1 MVESLAVF
9 TNARTRTSDGPGE
22 WRLEG
27 GRVRPAQ
34 RARAVEQIWRS
45 VAAELHPTAAP
56 LLSARFDD
64 EDVVLADPLGDGTL
78 LGLSKQGERRGR
90 RLPLPLLVSLR
101 AALVAGN
108 SALFHA
114 DFRGLRLAP
123 SGLMDAVVLFGG
135 EPRVRLSAFEPVDD
149 GRLRA
154 HDFSPRHLLR
164 FFWHGHTALPEAIA
178 KLAQTL
184 EQAGELEDACAS
196 IRSAL
201 FELVGGATVGAH
213 AHAVCAPFTP
223 WGVSGTPERAR
234 WEQRHENALAELGA
248 AALARRIRERRRRQ
262 HEAEQQIRRR
272 FGDAP
277 GFGDAPDRTAETPE
291 TLLARG
297 VRAVRARQL
306 GEGLPS
312 ALGLCREL
320 LRDFA
325 HESEPWLLLA
335 ELGTQG
341 GASKA
346 MRLFACHEAITAAR
360 GRGAVVE
367 RACRVFGFHD
377 PRALARA
384 FRANGSTALAD
395 WLAAA

>member
-1 MVESLAVF
+1 MVDSLAVR
-9 TNARTRTSDGPGE
+9 TSARVRTSDGPGE

-27 GRVRPAQ
+27 ARVRSAQ
-34 RARAVEQIWRS
+34 RARAIEQIWRS
-45 VAAELHPTAAP
+45 VAAEPHPTAAP

-64 EDVVLADPLGDGTL
+64 KDVVLADPLGDGTL
-78 LGLSKQGERRGR
+78 LDISKQGERSGR
-90 RLPLPLLVSLR
+90 RLPLPLLMSLR
-101 AALVAGN
+101 AALIAGN

-114 DFRGLRLAP
+114 DFRGLRLDP
-123 SGLMDAVVLFGG
+123 SRLMDAVVLFGG
-135 EPRVRLSAFEPVDD
+135 APRVRLSAFDPVDD
-149 GRLRA
+149 GRLRL

-164 FFWHGHTALPEAIA
+164 LFADGQSVLPEAIA

-184 EQAGELEDACAS
+184 EQTRELEDACAS

-201 FELVGGATVGAH
+201 VELVGGATVGAR

-223 WGVSGTPERAR
+223 WGMSGTPARLR
-234 WEQRHENALAELGA
+234 WEQRHENALVQLGA
-248 AALARRIRERRRRQ
+248 TRLVRQSRERRRQQ
-262 HEAEQQIRRR
+262 HEAEKQIRERY
-272 FGDAP
+272 GDAREASR
-277 GFGDAPDRTAETPE
+277 DTAEM
-291 TLLARG
+291 LLDRG
-297 VRAVRARQL
+297 VRGIRARQL
-306 GEGLPS
+306 GGDLPS

-325 HESEPWLLLA
+325 HESEPWLVFA

-341 GASKA
+341 GASTA

-377 PRALARA
+377 PREIARA
-384 FRANGSTALAD
+384 FRANGATALAE

>member
-1 MVESLAVF
+1 MVDSLAVW
-9 TNARTRTSDGPGE
+9 TNARARSSDGPGE

-27 GRVRPAQ
+27 ASVRPAQ
-34 RARAVEQIWRS
+34 RARAIEQIWRS
-45 VAAELHPTAAP
+45 VAAEPHPTAAP
-56 LLSARFDD
+56 LLSVRFDD
-64 EDVVLADPLGDGTL
+64 KDVVLADPLGDGTL
-78 LGLSKQGERRGR
+78 LGISKQGERRGR

-101 AALVAGN
+101 AALTAGN

-114 DFRGLRLAP
+114 DFRGLRLDP
-123 SGLMDAVVLFGG
+123 SRLMDAVVLFGG
-135 EPRVRLSAFEPVDD
+135 EPRVRLSAFDSVDD
-149 GRLRA
+149 GRLGA

-164 FFWHGHTALPEAIA
+164 LFTDDHSVLPEAIA

-184 EQAGELEDACAS
+184 EQTRELEDACAS

-201 FELVGGATVGAH
+201 VELVGSATVGAR

-223 WGVSGTPERAR
+223 WGMSGTPARVR
-234 WEQRHENALAELGA
+234 WEQRHENALVQLGA
-248 AALARRIRERRRRQ
+248 TPLAERSRERRCRQ
-262 HEAEQQIRRR
+262 HAAAQQIRARY
-272 FGDAP
+272 GDAA
-277 GFGDAPDRTAETPE
+277 APSQDTAEM
-291 TLLARG
+291 LLDRG
-297 VRAVRARQL
+297 VRTVRAQRL
-306 GEGLPS
+306 GGDLPS

-325 HESEPWLLLA
+325 HESEPWLVLA
-335 ELGTQG
+335 ELGTQS
-341 GASKA
+341 GASTA

-377 PRALARA
+377 PRELSRS
-384 FRANGSTALAD
+384 FRANGSAALAE